1 MFAAADD
8 IETKFSNMPKTWGQI
23 WIGMKNKALSIFNPI
38 LNKVNQVANSEKFTQ
53 VTNGVIN
60 GLAGIASV
68 ATVVLDLLIGGA
80 ALVVDNW
87 SWLAP
92 IAVSYTHLRHY
103 RPRIPQGAIYNRCP
117 LHNLIQQAPRQLLGG
132 LAAKPVQIRHHQE
145 IQLEPWKGYA

>member
-1 MFAAADD
+1 
-8 IETKFSNMPKTWGQI
+8 
-23 WIGMKNKALSIFNPI
+23 MKNKALSIFNPI

-87 SWLAP
+87 SWLALLL
-92 IAVSYTHLRHY
+92 AVLQR
-103 RPRIPQGAIYNRCP
+103 
-117 LHNLIQQAPRQLLGG
+117 LFLF
-132 LAAKPVQIRHHQE
+132 
-145 IQLEPWKGYA
+145 